1 MQNYLSIDEAAS
13 MSGLSEEAFVQ
24 QYIDSGVISI
34 KVEDGIKSI
43 ELSEFLRVFPNAKA
57 KTINSGNSETEL
69 ALKQQKI
76 ENLEYQV
83 VQLQRQLEKQSE
95 DYSWLRNKFD
105 STTLL
110 LEQKLDT
117 SELDKHKQEI
127 KKLSEESI
135 QWEKKYNTLLAANEL
150 KTLLKENRE
159 LKEKLESLN
168 KATPTKITSAP
179 RSEPVVQPAT
189 INSSAATPVNNS
201 LQSSSTQIKSSNPV
215 MPTSNSE
222 NQYRHQTS
230 TLERQSEPIKPK
242 RRKIFGIF

>member
-1 MQNYLSIDEAAS
+1 MQNYLTIDEAS
-13 MSGLSEEAFVQ
+13 ELSGLERENFIHD
-24 QYIDSGVISI
+24 YIETGVVSI
-34 KVEDGIKSI
+34 KVEDGVKSI
-43 ELSEFLRVFPNAKA
+43 ELSELLRVFPNAKS
-57 KTINSGNSETEL
+57 KKVDSIDPEIDL
-69 ALKQQKI
+69 LLKQQKI
-76 ENLEYQV
+76 ENLEYQL
-83 VQLQRQLEKQSE
+83 VQLKRQLEKQDE

-150 KTLLKENRE
+150 KTLLKENKE

-168 KATPTKITSAP
+168 SKLSTTKISNVANT
-179 RSEPVVQPAT
+179 
-189 INSSAATPVNNS
+189 NSGEKI
-201 LQSSSTQIKSSNPV
+201 STQAVVSPNLSH
-215 MPTSNSE
+215 PTQQNKIATGSTQFSHTE
-222 NQYRHQTS
+222 GQFRHSGEQPS
-230 TLERQSEPIKPK
+230 TAIKPK

>member
-1 MQNYLSIDEAAS
+1 MQNYLTIDEAS
-13 MSGLSEEAFVQ
+13 ELSGLERENFIRD
-24 QYIDSGVISI
+24 YIETGVVSI
-34 KVEDGIKSI
+34 KVEDGVKSI
-43 ELSEFLRVFPNAKA
+43 ELSEFLRVFPNAKS
-57 KTINSGNSETEL
+57 KKVDSIDPEIDL
-69 ALKQQKI
+69 LLKQQKI
-76 ENLEYQV
+76 ENLEYQL
-83 VQLQRQLEKQSE
+83 VQLKRQLEKQDE

-150 KTLLKENRE
+150 KTLLKENKE

-168 KATPTKITSAP
+168 SKLPTTKINNVANT
-179 RSEPVVQPAT
+179 
-189 INSSAATPVNNS
+189 NSGEKI
-201 LQSSSTQIKSSNPV
+201 STQAVVSPNLSH
-215 MPTSNSE
+215 PTQQNKIATGGSTQFSHTE
-222 NQYRHQTS
+222 GQFRHPGEQPS
-230 TLERQSEPIKPK
+230 TAIKPK